1 MGVGMWALTMNEK
14 NLWQLW
20 NHLRNIEKDEKLKG
34 ILVKDLSVNW
44 NKQTLMISKRFDEMS
59 YWIDTRVLF
68 TEKLATYWLI
78 DIQTHNHKLKHF
90 WTGCYL
96 ELSWAPKSETFYR
109 SQDILENRSSQLME
123 NNNLIYN
130 LNNKI
135 IIFKNDIFFL
145 DATSDL
151 NMVTQLDCTR
161 KKVSLQCFT
170 F

>member
-1 MGVGMWALTMNEK
+1 MK
-14 NLWQLW
+14 NLKESLSRIWVL
-20 NHLRNIEKDEKLKG
+20 IE
-34 ILVKDLSVNW
+34 
-44 NKQTLMISKRFDEMS
+44 ISKPWWFLNVLIKCH
-59 YWIDTRVLF
+59 WIDTRVLF

-78 DIQTHNHKLKHF
+78 DIQTHNRKLKHF

-96 ELSWAPKSETFYR
+96 ELSWAPKSGKFYR
-109 SQDILENRSSQLME
+109 SQDISENRSNQLME

-151 NMVTQLDCTR
+151 NPTGLYQ
-161 KKVSLQCFT
+161 KKSFLTMFH
-170 F
+170 FLRNEKSFKMI